1 GRGPPAG
8 PVNGFRDTQYST
20 PRQGGSR
27 PRAPRKPDHRRPA
40 QPTGTEPR
48 FGMPVPP
55 PAYLDVRGRDARLPP
70 AAAESVGHH
79 DRVWRVW
86 VRVLSAPVGWSIP
99 SLIAPKGSVG
109 TIGA

>member
-1 GRGPPAG
+1 
-8 PVNGFRDTQYST
+8 
-20 PRQGGSR
+20 
-27 PRAPRKPDHRRPA
+27 
-40 QPTGTEPR
+40 
-48 FGMPVPP
+48 MPVPP

-109 TIGA
+109 TIGGVMNFVNNLIYVVVLGRIEPIPDPS